1 MTPPIYHFLSPFRL
15 LGQTGT
21 APLAAVFAVVLA
33 MLAAMPAVQAQDT
46 NLNSL
51 LNRIE
56 RLQRDLNTLQRH
68 VYRGEAPPAAAAG
81 AELSGIRHLWPLTAD
96 GNRRW

>member
-1 MTPPIYHFLSPFRL
+1 MTPPIYRFPSPFRL
-15 LGQTGT
+15 SGQTGT
-21 APLAAVFAVVLA
+21 ALLAAVFAVVLA
-33 MLAAMPAVQAQDT
+33 MLAAMPAVQAQET

-68 VYRGEAPPAAAAG
+68 VYRGETPPAAAAG
-81 AELSGIRHLWPLTAD
+81 AELS
-96 GNRRW
+96 